1 MGDRHPVGRGR
12 GAGQLLGTALGLT
25 PFALLTLSFLAIPT
39 AIAVA
44 SAFVGED
51 GVTLDAIAAILSP
64 TVLGSIGASIWI
76 SALTAVLG
84 ATVGALLCLAL
95 LGLPPTTLVRRVVD
109 AASGTLAQFG
119 GVMLA
124 FAFIATIGIQ
134 GLVTVWMRDALGI
147 DIYAG
152 GVWLYQVPGLI
163 LPYLYFQVPLMVI
176 TFMPAVDGLRTQWA
190 EASASL
196 GGTRARYWLHV
207 GGPILAPAFLGSLVL
222 LFANAF
228 SSFATAAALI
238 SQGGQIVTLQIRGAL
253 VSETVLGQEGLAGA
267 LALAM
272 ILIMTVLMWGY
283 SLLQRRTERW
293 QR

>member
-1 MGDRHPVGRGR
+1 MGDRHPVGTGR
-12 GAGQLLGTALGLT
+12 GAGHTLGTALGLA
-25 PFALLTLSFLAIPT
+25 PFALLVLGFLAVPT

-51 GVTLDAIAAILSP
+51 GLTLDAIAAIGSP
-64 TVLGSIGASIWI
+64 SVLASLWASIWI
-76 SALTAVLG
+76 SALTAVIG
-84 ATVGALLCLAL
+84 AVVGALVCLAL
-95 LGLPPTTLVRRVVD
+95 LGMPPTHLLRRIVD

-147 DIYAG
+147 DIYEG

-163 LPYLYFQVPLMVI
+163 LPYLYFQIPLMVI

-190 EASASL
+190 EANASL
-196 GGTRARYWLHV
+196 GGTRAAYWLHV
-207 GGPILAPAFLGSLVL
+207 GGPVLAPAFLGSLVL
-222 LFANAF
+222 LFANSF

-272 ILIMTVLMWGY
+272 IVIMTVLMWGY